1 MGKTLLLY
9 KVKNLGRTPVPVN
22 KSRNPRLRQLEG
34 KRWMI
39 RGKTYKKNVIM
50 LLSIWEEDS
59 LLRPATLSCSQQH
72 SLSHSSHLNL
82 PHYKNL
88 PKSPFDICWI
98 FSPCIFGFLIFT
110 PFTEQWLFAISL
122 SIFSFCILIFLH
134 CKWQFEY
141 LGKRWRG
148 RMQRT
153 SGVFLSVHLVPTLGR
168 SSIQHD
174 ISKSKSCFMHVNRW
188 ENGRWDTGISVGTT
202 AVCLFA
208 YVCVCTQDPCSLAG
222 TRTGRGGLAYLVL
235 VTFSSVVVGV
245 SWLSCRCTAHMV

>member
-1 MGKTLLLY
+1 
-9 KVKNLGRTPVPVN
+9 
-22 KSRNPRLRQLEG
+22 
-34 KRWMI
+34 
-39 RGKTYKKNVIM
+39 M

-110 PFTEQWLFAISL
+110 PFTEQWVFAISL

-168 SSIQHD
+168 SSIQRD

-208 YVCVCTQDPCSLAG
+208 YVCVCVLRTLVVLQAPELAEVVWPIWFWWLFPALSSAFHG
-222 TRTGRGGLAYLVL
+222 CHAGVQLTWHKFKA
-235 VTFSSVVVGV
+235 VTFMFTSLRHKVYRKVFTH
-245 SWLSCRCTAHMV
+245 WHDRRWEEPN